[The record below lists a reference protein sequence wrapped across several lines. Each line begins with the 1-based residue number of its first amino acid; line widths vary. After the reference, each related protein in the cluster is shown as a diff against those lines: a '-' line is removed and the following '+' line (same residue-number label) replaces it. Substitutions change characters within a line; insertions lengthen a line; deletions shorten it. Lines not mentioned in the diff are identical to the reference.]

1 MKSAWT
7 GFRSWK
13 TTAVGAALAALMVI
27 QQATGDGVQ
36 WADPALWVAVG
47 IAILGFLSKDSD
59 RGALPLVGLLAC
71 LVFSG
76 CETMRVRGTI
86 GYLDPQSGA
95 KAGLEITDAGGGWWI
110 RVPLPTDEQGSGGG
124 VMLVEG
130 NLPAAQVDRA
140 SGK

>member
-1 MKSAWT
+1 MKSLKT
-7 GFRSWK
+7 GLLSWK
-13 TTAVGAALAALMVI
+13 TTIVGAVLAALLVL
-27 QQATGDGVQ
+27 QDSLQGGVR
-36 WADPALWVAVG
+36 WGDPALWVAVA
-47 IAILGFLSKDSD
+47 IAALGFLSKDSD

-71 LVFSG
+71 LLFSG

-130 NLPAAQVDRA
+130 NLPASQVDRA